1 MVEGFEFGVK
11 TFYEGTVM
19 FEPFE
24 MEAGEKRKITV
35 ELNWNRERISNDFSV
50 VVWGTCCDVCI
61 DHNDGLETDVFPT
74 LPTM

>member
-19 FEPFE
+19 LEPFE

-35 ELNWNRERISNDFSV
+35 ELNWNREQISNDFSV